1 MTAPQPDPTGVAPY
15 ALLARYNRWFN
26 ERLYDACAKLDDAA
40 RKLDRGAFFGSIHGT
55 LNHLMVA
62 DKLWLR
68 RFAAQ
73 PGGFRALG
81 DEILA
86 MPAFTGLDQQ
96 IFDSFDELRAH
107 RVVMDA
113 ALEALVAE
121 LTPGFVAAPMT
132 YQTTKGQPFTQPAWQ
147 VLSHVFNH
155 QTHHRGQVTTLL
167 MQAGVDPGPTD
178 LLAIT
183 R

>member
-1 MTAPQPDPTGVAPY
+1 MTAPAANEPY

-26 ERLYDACAKLDDAA
+26 ERLYEACETLDDAA
-40 RKLDRGAFFGSIHGT
+40 RKLDRGAFFGSIHRT
-55 LNHLMVA
+55 LNHLMLA

-68 RFAAQ
+68 RFGTQ
-73 PGGFRALG
+73 PGGFRALT
-81 DEILA
+81 DEVLA
-86 MPAFTGLDQQ
+86 LPPFTGLDQQ
-96 IFDSFDELRAH
+96 LFEDFDAMRAH
-107 RVVMDA
+107 RVQMDA
-113 ALEALVAE
+113 AVEAFIAE
-121 LTPGFVAAPMT
+121 LTPAFIAAPMT
-132 YQTTKGQPFTQPAWQ
+132 YQTTKGAPFTQPAWQ

-178 LLAIT
+178 LLVIT